1 MSRLHKGRASLIF
14 LLSNAGAAP
23 SSSAERTPLTPLF
36 CLSTSSWHF
45 AFPPSPHFSSVTLSR
60 LGFSPFPPSFCRS
73 FCPFSSPHVS
83 DSSAYCKQTKTN
95 QTTHRG
101 GGEAKETLTHR
112 REEVTPK
119 KRHRPL
125 SSAPP
130 PTTRLFVFI
139 YLFILFLFI
148 LLVVAFE
155 SLPLLVVHA
164 VPERR
169 GQKAALFFFLPL
181 YPVLLY
187 PILILLRLLLLG
199 VCTRALNLRLSFS
212 LYSVWLFLWC
222 FSSFLHSPCR
232 SVGFFL

>member
-1 MSRLHKGRASLIF
+1 MQVQ
-14 LLSNAGAAP
+14 
-23 SSSAERTPLTPLF
+23 PLPHLRREPRSPLF
-36 CLSTSSWHF
+36 SASPHLLGTL
-45 AFPPSPHFSSVTLSR
+45 PSPPHPIFPLLPSLGWASVHFLPRFVVPFALSLVHMSVTAVR
-60 LGFSPFPPSFCRS
+60 TANKP
-73 FCPFSSPHVS
+73 
-83 DSSAYCKQTKTN
+83 KQTKQPT
-95 QTTHRG
+95 G